1 MVVLE
6 KVPTPMSGEV
16 SLVLEVFVVV
26 VQQLECLVLCLLSL
40 LVVNLGE
47 VEFRRLVSKAP

>member
-47 VEFRRLVSKAP
+47 VEFHRLVSKAP

>member
-1 MVVLE
+1 
-6 KVPTPMSGEV
+6 MSGEV